1 MGTPLL
7 SVAELR
13 AIERA
18 AQSTLPAGTLMARA
32 GAAVGNCIATSQPG
46 KPLSICVVAGPGNNG
61 GDGYV
66 AASELRDAGHRI
78 TCVQL
83 AKPVADDARNALARW
98 RSSGGTTRTEPP
110 TGQHFDVHR

>member
-1 MGTPLL
+1 MGIPLL
-7 SVAELR
+7 SVSELR

-32 GAAVGNCIATSQPG
+32 GAAVGNCIAISQPSM
-46 KPLSICVVAGPGNNG
+46 PLSICIVAGPGNNG
-61 GDGYV
+61 GDGYA

-83 AKPVADDARNALARW
+83 GQARL
-98 RSSGGTTRTEPP
+98 
-110 TGQHFDVHR
+110 